1 MDFDTIVAFPVGWG
15 SLVALFIPLLTALVT
30 RYRAGASRMHA
41 IIALV
46 LSGIVAVLQMLTD
59 DIPNDT
65 WQTILAA
72 FFAVIIPAVISYLSV
87 WQPVFQVNQRVLPD
101 KGI

>member
-30 RYRAGASRMHA
+30 RYRAGTSRIHA
-41 IIALV
+41 IIAHV
-46 LSGIVAVLQMLTD
+46 LSGVVAVLQMLTD

-65 WQTILAA
+65 WQSILAA
-72 FFAVIIPAVISYLSV
+72 FFGVIIPAVVSYLAV
-87 WQPVFQVNQRVLPD
+87 WQPVVQVNQRVLPE